1 MVLNWV
7 KNRITL
13 HDAEQ
18 EEIDKVFDFLRSEDR
33 EVDFNNII
41 PMPEE
46 IKETM
51 EEGRMVDYAWAYYQA
66 KEFGDYTEIDKC
78 LRSSLWVESEGIKT
92 RNKLLDYFL
101 KQKADIYEYGK
112 HLYNLEKKY
121 GCHKWYEW
129 SMKHWKVKWN
139 ACDARREGN
148 VIVYETPCY
157 GVAHLI
163 LMVSERFQQVVF
175 DYEFAATNF
184 GHNTARYT
192 FKGGEI
198 IVEYEPMDASIE
210 ARLLA
215 KSILGWEPKELFY
228 Y

>member
-1 MVLNWV
+1 MVSWV
-7 KNRITL
+7 KNRVTL
-13 HDAEQ
+13 HGADQ
-18 EEIDKVFDFLRSEDR
+18 KEIDEVIDFLRSEKS
-33 EVDFNNII
+33 EFDFNNII
-41 PMPEE
+41 PIPNE

-51 EEGRMVDYAWAYYQA
+51 EEG
-66 KEFGDYTEIDKC
+66 
-78 LRSSLWVESEGIKT
+78 
-92 RNKLLDYFL
+92 
-101 KQKADIYEYGK
+101 
-112 HLYNLEKKY
+112 
-121 GCHKWYEW
+121 CHDWYEW
-129 SMKHWKVKWN
+129 SRKNWGTKYN

-148 VIVYETPCY
+148 VIVFETPSY

-163 LMVSERFQQVVF
+163 LMVSEKFKEVVF

-192 FKGGEI
+192 FKAGEI
-198 IVEYEPMDASIE
+198 IVEYEPADASIE